1 MYCNTYFVGMH
12 WVWWIVWIFLLFWI
26 FALPYNVPGQRM
38 KRDSPLDIL
47 KRRLASGDITSEEYN
62 EMKKLLEDDLAKK
75 D

>member
-38 KRDSPLDIL
+38 RRDSSIDIL

-62 EMKKLLEDDLAKK
+62 EIKKFLTMI
-75 D
+75 

>member
-1 MYCNTYFVGMH
+1 
-12 WVWWIVWIFLLFWI
+12 
-26 FALPYNVPGQRM
+26 M